1 MDNNVLSPNNIGIP
15 KKRDWGTA
23 SVSKSSKPHKFF
35 ERYLD
40 NNLSVLAEELQDRYK
55 KIEQAKLIGV
65 SEVKENEYWKQSN
78 SVSTMKWR
86 EYNVFQ
92 FHSTGLYDLYK
103 AIREMTH
110 EACEYYE
117 LDFHKQRFMVQG
129 WFNITHAGKG
139 KLDWHDHGPSG
150 APNFHGYYSV
160 NAEPSTTHYKVFDK
174 EVENHNI
181 NNRAILSEMG
191 HPHAMA
197 DWSWEGPRI
206 TVAYDLIPL
215 SDLKRFAQHQ
225 EQHWIPL
232 V

>member
-1 MDNNVLSPNNIGIP
+1 MKDSSLPPNNIGIP
-15 KKRDWGTA
+15 QKKEWGTA
-23 SVSKSSKPHKFF
+23 SRSTKPHKFF

-40 NNLSVLAEELQDRYK
+40 NDLSVLASELQDRYK
-55 KIEQAKLIGV
+55 KIEQAKLIGIT
-65 SEVKENEYWKQSN
+65 EVKENEYWKQSN

-92 FHSTGLYDLYK
+92 FHSTGLHNLYK
-103 AIREMTH
+103 SIREMAQ

-117 LDFHKQRFMVQG
+117 IDFDSQHYMVQG
-129 WFNITHAGKG
+129 WFNITHSGKG
-139 KLDWHDHGPSG
+139 KLDWHDHGTAG

-160 NAEPSTTHYKVFDK
+160 NAEPSITYYKVFDK

-191 HPHAMA
+191 HPHSMA
-197 DWSWEGPRI
+197 DWDWQGARI

-215 SDLKRFAQHQ
+215 ADLKRFAMDQ